1 MKAKGGAT
9 GAPGNRGAKKKN
21 PPPKKGGGREREVEE
36 DDGDGGGGSVMV
48 CLPVRVVTYILEGSS
63 RVVRNHREQEQIR
76 YRLLALMRPR
86 IDQ

>member
-1 MKAKGGAT
+1 M
-9 GAPGNRGAKKKN
+9 PGNRGECRGAKKK
-21 PPPKKGGGREREVEE
+21 KGGGSREREVEE
-36 DDGDGGGGSVMV
+36 DDRTGGGSVMV